1 MCDYCL
7 EHRAEFTRDRSI
19 SVSDNA
25 GVHTATGE
33 PYKSSLFKKFSRPVV
48 IIKPEEVPEDFFFLR
63 AGLAAANDGTL
74 KGTKK

>member
-1 MCDYCL
+1 
-7 EHRAEFTRDRSI
+7 
-19 SVSDNA
+19 
-25 GVHTATGE
+25 
-33 PYKSSLFKKFSRPVV
+33 LFKKFSRPVV